1 MKAIN
6 WEATQLKMGKNPE
19 IYGPLGEDVLPDREF
34 RLVVN
39 EGIIKAYREYI
50 RGNLPVYVV
59 IGEDDSSEAEVTP
72 SDKLWHG
79 FVIRGYSGYAV
90 ALADVVVKVLN
101 NIVGTGY
108 VYYHRDRRAVCGGD
122 EFFKSLLTIT
132 SAEITWKHL
141 IIENIVDFFSDIDV
155 DFELIFNAQM
165 LLCERKK

>member
-1 MKAIN
+1 MKTVA
-6 WEATQLKMGKNPE
+6 WEAIQLKMEKNPE
-19 IYGPLGEDVLPDREF
+19 IYGPLGEDALSDREF
-34 RLVVN
+34 RLVAT
-39 EGIIKAYREYI
+39 ESIIRAYREYI

-59 IGEDDSSEAEVTP
+59 IGEDDSSGVAL
-72 SDKLWHG
+72 SGKLWHG

-101 NIVGTGY
+101 NIVGQGY

-165 LLCERKK
+165 LSCERKK

>member
-6 WEATQLKMGKNPE
+6 WEAIQLKMEKNPE

-34 RLVVN
+34 RLVVI
-39 EGIIKAYREYI
+39 EGIIRAYREYI

-108 VYYHRDRRAVCGGD
+108 VYSHRDSRAIRGGD
-122 EFFKSLLTIT
+122 VFFKSLIALTCT
-132 SAEITWKHL
+132 ETTWKHL
-141 IIENIVDFFSDIDV
+141 IIENIVEFFCGIGV
-155 DFELIFNAQM
+155 DFELVFNAQM